1 MRTKTQSLSLLKFP
15 FVIGA
20 LVALTACS
28 TLSVNDDPNKH
39 ISADPL
45 EGFNRKAYAFNDFAD
60 KAILRPT
67 AKAYDAV
74 VPDPAQQGVSHFFGN
89 LREPVNLVNNLL
101 QGKFE
106 GALHSTYRFVVN
118 STVGLFGLF
127 DVAGSYDVEAR
138 PEDLGQTLAAWG
150 VKPGPY
156 IVIPFL
162 GPSNFRDGASRAV
175 GTFGYYPINDLSDD
189 NSVRLGLAALD
200 VVDTRAQLLGTDEVL
215 DRQLDP
221 YLFLKSAYESSRVN
235 AIYDGNPPQPSDE
248 EEFDF

>member
-74 VPDPAQQGVSHFFGN
+74 VPDPAQQGVSHF
-89 LREPVNLVNNLL
+89 
-101 QGKFE
+101 
-106 GALHSTYRFVVN
+106 
-118 STVGLFGLF
+118 
-127 DVAGSYDVEAR
+127 
-138 PEDLGQTLAAWG
+138 
-150 VKPGPY
+150 
-156 IVIPFL
+156 
-162 GPSNFRDGASRAV
+162 
-175 GTFGYYPINDLSDD
+175 LS
-189 NSVRLGLAALD
+189 L
-200 VVDTRAQLLGTDEVL
+200 
-215 DRQLDP
+215 
-221 YLFLKSAYESSRVN
+221 
-235 AIYDGNPPQPSDE
+235 IHI
-248 EEFDF
+248 